1 MTTHKRS
8 PRKFCTIDA
17 TSACAGVGC
26 PWPERYWEA
35 MGKKKPCISP
45 VVYEESYQRPVALRD
60 FSLDL
65 QEIRIYS
72 VDCDD

>member
-1 MTTHKRS
+1 
-8 PRKFCTIDA
+8 
-17 TSACAGVGC
+17 
-26 PWPERYWEA
+26 

-45 VVYEESYQRPVALRD
+45 LVYEESYQRPGALRD

-72 VDCDD
+72 VECDD